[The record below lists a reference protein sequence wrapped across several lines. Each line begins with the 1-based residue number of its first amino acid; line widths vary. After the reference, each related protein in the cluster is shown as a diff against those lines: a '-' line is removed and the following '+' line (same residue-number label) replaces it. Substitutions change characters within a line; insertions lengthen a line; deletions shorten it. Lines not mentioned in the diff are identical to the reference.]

1 MSTFDPKV
9 KTQIKG
15 RYRYRP
21 SYYSR
26 VTTRMGDLVPVLCKK
41 INPSD
46 RFRINLAS
54 VTRLAPVA
62 NPVYDRLRID
72 YDAFF
77 VQNRIID
84 PDFKA
89 FYTGGIGLF
98 EQESTE
104 GMKDIVLKCSAPTSS
119 YEHLKLFGTGSL
131 LDNLGFQFPSYTT
144 LGGVVGVPDL
154 NIGTTASSFEFHIKA
169 DKILAYHKI
178 VDSWYINERYEVSFY
193 DNIMKSYNSDSRSL
207 STSFSQYGE
216 GYDLLNLRH
225 RNYQKDLYTTAL
237 AEPLIGGP
245 VNIPMDGKITD
256 VYNLNNNQQ
265 STGRILS
272 TNIGKLNEVSPGS
285 SSAVGTPIYLSLKN
299 AVTTTL
305 QELNNAYAVFRFFM
319 TDTYNGNRYVEFVQ
333 AHFGVTVPDS
343 TLERPLFLG
352 RITQQVGFSEIYQTS
367 GATNEDNALGDYS
380 GKGLSVGSGFLFD
393 TFFEEA
399 GYIMIIMSIRP
410 DSTYFQGVDPDF
422 FVGDR
427 FESFYFPEFQNIGD
441 EEIPTA
447 YIYNNVFLKKSAESN
462 GLVKA
467 VYNTSAKTSD
477 VFGYNRRNYRYIW
490 YPNEMHGNYLLDNQ
504 NLNWTFARKF
514 SSAPL
519 LGETFN
525 KVPNITNPFTF
536 RNEDGMYYY
545 TDLYFDIQCL
555 RQIDKYETFTSH

>member
-9 KTQIKG
+9 KTQVKG

-26 VTTRMGDLVPVLCKK
+26 VTTRMGELVPVLCKK

-98 EQESTE
+98 GQESTE
-104 GMKDIVLKCSAPTSS
+104 GMKDISLKINTARVSS
-119 YEHLKLFGTGSL
+119 IKRCFGTGSL
-131 LDNLGFQFPSYTT
+131 LDNLGFQFPDYKPDSVE
-144 LGGVVGVPDL
+144 GIVGVPADYPD
-154 NIGTTASSFEFHIKA
+154 GTSFNVTIKA
-169 DKILAYHKI
+169 DKVLAYHKI
-178 VDSWYINERYEVSFY
+178 VDNWYINERYEASYY
-193 DNIMKSYNSDSRSL
+193 DLAMSYYSKDTRSL
-207 STSFSQYGE
+207 SEIFSFNGTEYYLCS
-216 GYDLLNLRH
+216 LRQ

-245 VNIPMDGKITD
+245 VNIPIDGKVTD
-256 VYNLNNNQQ
+256 VYNTNNQPA
-265 STGRILS
+265 SPNKELFTS
-272 TNIGKLNEVSPGS
+272 PAGKLSAKNPNGS
-285 SSAVGTPIYLSLKN
+285 SMGSVYLSLKN

-319 TDTYNGNRYVEFVQ
+319 TDTYNGNRYVEFVR
-333 AHFGVTVPDS
+333 AHFGVTVPDA

-367 GATNEDNALGDYS
+367 GATSEDNALGDYS

-422 FVGDR
+422 FIGDR
-427 FESFYFPEFQNIGD
+427 FDSFYFPEFQNIGD

-447 YIYNNVFLKKSAESN
+447 YLYNPITLDSDDTIFDTSLKMSN
-462 GLVKA
+462 
-467 VYNTSAKTSD
+467 
-477 VFGYNRRNYRYIW
+477 VFGYNRRNYKYIW
-490 YPNEMHGNYLLDNQ
+490 YPNEMHGNYLLDHQ

-514 SSAPL
+514 SSEPL